1 MMGPQSLALGRPPA
15 IHLSYV
21 DCEFPQDDDA
31 SLSSTAEHEDGCK
44 LPCLLLVFIMDVNT
58 RFFSQV
64 WRMKHKFAKNI
75 YNSVADATLTA
86 KPPSYHTVLD
96 LDRKVREISFPASF
110 NPYVTRDV
118 GLEIFNSSSL
128 SLRDFYASQHRTVS

>member
-1 MMGPQSLALGRPPA
+1 MRKDV
-15 IHLSYV
+15 SYPLRLI
-21 DCEFPQDDDA
+21 F
-31 SLSSTAEHEDGCK
+31 SSSPLTQKGIS
-44 LPCLLLVFIMDVNT
+44 V
-58 RFFSQV
+58 V

-86 KPPSYHTVLD
+86 KSPSYHTVLD
-96 LDRKVREISFPASF
+96 LDRKIREISFPASF

-118 GLEIFNSSSL
+118 GPEIFNSSSL